1 VLGAGRLN
9 IMQNSI
15 AIGAA
20 CALILATSAA
30 AAPVS
35 DAAQIRALE
44 ARFADSVRAKN
55 LDGIMRVYAPGV
67 RVFDVS
73 PPREYDG
80 IDAYRADWGAFLSGV
95 GGSLTFTLSDLNIET
110 GGDLAY
116 STSIQ
121 SWTWNDPKG
130 ASHSLTARVTDV
142 YRKRGGAW
150 RIVHEHVSVPVD
162 LMSGQGDLA
171 SAR

>member
-1 VLGAGRLN
+1 
-9 IMQNSI
+9 MKS
-15 AIGAA
+15 AILAGAA
-20 CALILATSAA
+20 CALALTTLAQ
-30 AAPVS
+30 AAPPS
-35 DAAQIRALE
+35 DTAQIRALE
-44 ARFADSVRAKN
+44 ARFADAARAK
-55 LDGIMRVYAPGV
+55 DVERVMRIYAPGV
-67 RVFDVS
+67 KVFDVS

-80 IDAYRADWGAFLSGV
+80 VDAYRADWGAFFNGV
-95 GGSLTFTLSDLNIET
+95 AGPLNFTFSDLNVET
-110 GGDLAY
+110 EGTLGW

-121 SWTWNDPKG
+121 SLTWNDPKG
-130 ASHSLTARVTDV
+130 ASHSLVVRVTDV